1 MVVTPSPRGDTLA
14 ARLLLEA
21 HGRRLLREGLEADA
35 RGRAPHQLQLL
46 RAPLPLLLLLLLL
59 LLLRLRGE
67 EAEIGEIGKRSATL
81 ARANGRAMSC
91 HWGRSGRGA
100 TPECVQQPTP

>member
-1 MVVTPSPRGDTLA
+1 MVVTPSPGGDTLA

-21 HGRRLLREGLEADA
+21 HGLLREGLEADA
-35 RGRAPHQLQLL
+35 RGRAPHQPQLL
-46 RAPLPLLLLLLLL
+46 RAPLPLLLLLLL

>member
-59 LLLRLRGE
+59 LLLRLRG
-67 EAEIGEIGKRSATL
+67 KRQ
-81 ARANGRAMSC
+81 
-91 HWGRSGRGA
+91 RSVRSVRDRRLWHA
-100 TPECVQQPTP
+100 LTAVP